1 MQIDNQI
8 FIGDGIDIVD
18 SDYADWKKQ
27 YYESYEFFQ
36 NGCRFLL
43 VRDDTINRIVLYVD
57 RLFYSSD
64 EMKYIRELAV
74 LGSFR
79 CIEDAQNR
87 CKNIVEA
94 YVNEGI
100 YDQACR

>member
-43 VRDDTINRIVLYVD
+43 VRDDTINRIILYVD
-57 RLFYSSD
+57 RLFYYSD

-74 LGSFR
+74 LESFES
-79 CIEDAQNR
+79 IE
-87 CKNIVEA
+87 EA
-94 YVNEGI
+94 KPKCLDLVKCYINDGI
-100 YDQACR
+100 NKESR